1 MLIIFYT
8 LLTVLSC
15 VSSVKVLTQKP
26 SVLTEQKGNSVIMDC
41 NIAKDEGYYTSWY
54 KQLPNATPQFV
65 LRYYHSH
72 GSPDKYGDSFSSN
85 RFTSKAKSNIDYQL
99 IINNVEIGDSAVYYC
114 ETWDSSVSENVFGQ
128 GTKLMVSDSAVPPPV
143 VNILPSS
150 EDQSSSKITLVCL
163 INDMPMGFADV
174 RWLVNGISVT
184 DGVFT
189 SSAEQQPNEKFKMSS
204 YFTTES
210 SEWEKDKDLT
220 CEVTVGSR
228 ATARNIKKSQCSD

>member
-1 MLIIFYT
+1 MMTIFCTFCT
-8 LLTVLSC
+8 LLTC
-15 VSSVKVLTQKP
+15 VSGVTVVTQNPPVLTVNKGQK
-26 SVLTEQKGNSVIMDC
+26 VTLNC
-41 NIAKDEGYYTSWY
+41 NLGISTDSIKWY
-54 KQLPNATPQFV
+54 KQTPGGIAHHI
-65 LRYYHSH
+65 LTLKYDWSEHWY
-72 GSPDKYGDSFSSN
+72 GSNVPSSKFTFTTKSSIKNYG
-85 RFTSKAKSNIDYQL
+85 L
-99 IINNVEIGDSAVYYC
+99 IINNVDVGDSAVYYC
-114 ETWDSSVSENVFGQ
+114 NIWDDSFKQHVFGQ